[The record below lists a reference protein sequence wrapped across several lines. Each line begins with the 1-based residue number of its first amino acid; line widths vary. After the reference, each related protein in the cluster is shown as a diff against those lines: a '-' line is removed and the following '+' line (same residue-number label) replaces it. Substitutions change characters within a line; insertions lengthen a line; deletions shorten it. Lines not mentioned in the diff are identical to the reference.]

1 MLDSIWL
8 IPALPL
14 AGFLFNLA
22 FGSRLPKAV
31 VGTIA
36 CATVGAAFLVAVSL
50 FVRLLGMPADQRAIT
65 DVAWTWMTVGTFKV
79 DVAFY
84 LDPLSSLMS
93 LVITGVGFLIHVY
106 STGYMGHDDGY
117 KRYFL
122 YLDRKSTRL
131 NSSHLGISYAVFCLK
146 KKNKK

>member
-8 IPALPL
+8 VPALPL

-93 LVITGVGFLIHVY
+93 LVVSGSDFLLHVFW
-106 STGYMGHDDGY
+106 SVRLGHD
-117 KRYFL
+117 
-122 YLDRKSTRL
+122 
-131 NSSHLGISYAVFCLK
+131 
-146 KKNKK
+146 